1 MENKGKMMNLG
12 YIRNS
17 RISQE
22 NSVETQKKMILD
34 FCDINNIKLDE
45 IVIDYG
51 ISGSGEKTND
61 RIGYNSIMEKI
72 GNREVNTLVVI
83 SISRWGRNL
92 GEVYKSVDLMTKN
105 NVNFLSI
112 KENIDTGSP
121 YGRFTI
127 NLLSSL
133 YEMELELIRERTKDT
148 LKVKKQNN
156 KVYSKIPYGFDRDGD
171 DLIENKKEKRLLR
184 KMLRLKEKGFS
195 YGDVSKYLT
204 KNRHKTKSGG
214 KWTRENVYS
223 VLKTFMKNEKIT
235 PILV

>member
-1 MENKGKMMNLG
+1 MNISYL
-12 YIRNS
+12 RNS
-17 RISQE
+17 RLIQGS
-22 NSVETQKKMILD
+22 SLETQKKLITD
-34 FCDINNIKLDE
+34 FCKTHDIKLDKI
-45 IVIDYG
+45 IVDEG
-51 ISGSGEKTND
+51 ISGSGDKTEKRD
-61 RIGYNSIMEKI
+61 GYNSLMSMIDN
-72 GNREVNTLVVI
+72 GEVDTLVVI

-92 GEVYKSVDLMTKN
+92 GEIYKSVQLMETKG
-105 NVNFLSI
+105 VKFLSI
-112 KENIDTGSP
+112 KENIDTSSP

-133 YEMELELIRERTKDT
+133 YEMELELIRDRTKDT
-148 LKVKKQNN
+148 LKVKKENG
-156 KVYSKIPYGFDRDGD
+156 KVYSKTPFGFDRVGD

-184 KMLRLKEKGFS
+184 KMLRLKENGNS